1 MRRHLTALCL
11 MLGLFA
17 AAPMQ
22 AHAGSPV
29 EVVVKDPYIDLHTG
43 PGRGFPVAL
52 SIERGVTVELVRQR
66 TDWVEVRTARGQHGW
81 VNRSQLAN
89 TLTPAGEPVRLAGP
103 GPDARTAH
111 RWELGVATGDY
122 SGAKVISANGAY
134 AVTESLLAR
143 ADVSQLIGQYSNGW
157 LGTVGIA
164 HVFLPQWRISPVI
177 GIGGGMLQ
185 VTPKA
190 TLLETR
196 DRTDSVAYASVGF
209 RGYLTDR
216 FMLQAEYRS
225 FVVFTNRD
233 DNQENDEWT
242 IGFSCFF

>member
-11 MLGLFA
+11 MLGLLA

-22 AHAGSPV
+22 AQAAPV
-29 EVVVKDPYIDLHTG
+29 EVVIKDPYIDLHTG
-43 PGRGFPVAL
+43 PGRGFPVTL
-52 SIERGVTVELVRQR
+52 SIERGVTIELVRQR

-81 VNRSQLAN
+81 VHRSQLAN
-89 TLTPAGEPVRLAGP
+89 TLTPDGQEVRLAGP

-111 RWELGVATGDY
+111 RWELGVATGDF
-122 SGAKVISANGAY
+122 SGANVISFNGAF
-134 AVTESLLAR
+134 AVTDSLLAR
-143 ADVSQLIGQYSNGW
+143 ADFSHLIGQYSNGW
-157 LGTVGIA
+157 LSTIGIA
-164 HVFLPQWRISPVI
+164 HIFMPQWRISPMI
-177 GIGGGMLQ
+177 GIGGGVLY
-185 VTPKA
+185 VSPKA
-190 TLLETR
+190 TLLDTR
-196 DRTDSVAYASVGF
+196 DRTDTTAYGSVGF

-242 IGFSCFF
+242 IGFSYYF